1 MIKHAVTFLTAVF
14 LSFPVAADLLVNG
27 SFEDEDV
34 ANNSW
39 KAFSP
44 DQVDGWDGSWVEVWD
59 GLFGRVAA
67 DGEQFAELNS
77 INKGNHSPF
86 TQYQSVGVE
95 AGGLYNVNFA
105 YQARQNKNEAFTFS
119 LLDSTG
125 DAFFSQDII
134 HSDTSTWTRF
144 DYDFSA
150 PDELITVSFS
160 SITTGTLGNLIDD
173 VSLSR
178 PNDNISTDVAGP
190 GSAVIALLPIAYCFY
205 RITTKN
211 TSTVRTKKPA

>member
-1 MIKHAVTFLTAVF
+1 MTKHAVTFFTAAL
-14 LSFPVAADLLVNG
+14 LSLPVAADLLVNG
-27 SFEDEDV
+27 SFEDENV

-77 INKGNHSPF
+77 VNKGNYSPF
-86 TQYQSVGVE
+86 TLYQSVSVE

-105 YQARQNKNEAFTFS
+105 YQARQNTDEAFTFS

-125 DAFFSQDII
+125 HAFFSQDII
-134 HSDTSTWTRF
+134 HNDTSIWTRF
-144 DYDFSA
+144 NYDFAA
-150 PDELITVSFS
+150 PDEMLTVSFS

-173 VSLSR
+173 VSLSQ
-178 PNDNISTDVAGP
+178 PNDNVSTDVIWS
-190 GSAVIALLPIAYCFY
+190 GSAVIALLPLAFIAL
-205 RITTKN
+205 RR
-211 TSTVRTKKPA
+211 RTHRR

>member
-86 TQYQSVGVE
+86 TLYQSVGVE

-125 DAFFSQDII
+125 DTFFSQDII

-190 GSAVIALLPIAYCFY
+190 GSAVIALLPIAFIAL
-205 RITTKN
+205 RR
-211 TSTVRTKKPA
+211 RTHRR

>member
-39 KAFSP
+39 KSFSP

-86 TQYQSVGVE
+86 TLYQSVGVE

-190 GSAVIALLPIAYCFY
+190 GSAVIALLPIAFIAL
-205 RITTKN
+205 RR
-211 TSTVRTKKPA
+211 RTHRR

>member
-1 MIKHAVTFLTAVF
+1 MIKHAVTFFTAAL
-14 LSFPVAADLLVNG
+14 LSLPVAADLLVNG
-27 SFEDEDV
+27 SFEDENV

-44 DQVDGWDGSWVEVWD
+44 DQVDGWDGSWIEVWD

-77 INKGNHSPF
+77 VNKGNYSPF
-86 TQYQSVGVE
+86 TLYQSVGVE

-105 YQARQNKNEAFTFS
+105 YQARQNTDEAFTFS

-125 DAFFSQDII
+125 NAFFSQDII
-134 HSDTSTWTRF
+134 HNDTSTWTRF
-144 DYDFSA
+144 DYNFAA
-150 PDELITVSFS
+150 PDEMVTVSFS

-173 VSLSR
+173 VSLSQS
-178 PNDNISTDVAGP
+178 NDNISTDVTWS
-190 GSAVIALLPIAYCFY
+190 GSAVIALLPIAFIAL
-205 RITTKN
+205 RR
-211 TSTVRTKKPA
+211 RTHRR

>member
-86 TQYQSVGVE
+86 TLYQSVGVE

-190 GSAVIALLPIAYCFY
+190 GSAVIALLPIAFIAL
-205 RITTKN
+205 RR
-211 TSTVRTKKPA
+211 RTHRR

>member
-1 MIKHAVTFLTAVF
+1 MIKHAVPFLTAVF

-86 TQYQSVGVE
+86 TLYQSVGVE

-190 GSAVIALLPIAYCFY
+190 GSAVIALLPIAFIAL
-205 RITTKN
+205 RR
-211 TSTVRTKKPA
+211 RTHRR